1 MAQRKRVTSKDVA
14 EKAGVS
20 RTTVSLVLND
30 VKGIQIGLETRQKV
44 LDAASELGYVP
55 DAAAQALA
63 SRRTKAIGLVLTR
76 TQHHIATDAF
86 LPKIISGLLTT
97 AQKQNIRILIDWVE
111 NEHREQAY
119 FELARAKRIDGM
131 ILSTPRLDDK
141 ALKLLENFDIPTV
154 LMGSMEGSN
163 LPFVDVD
170 NAKAAEKATNYLLEL
185 GHSEI
190 AFISNAPLE
199 YTSSPERVRGYR
211 DALTKHGISPNE
223 KLIRYADFD
232 PESGY
237 HNMKS
242 LLNSGE
248 KFTAAFVASDN
259 VAIGAKSAVREAGLH
274 VPDDISLIGFDD
286 IPWAKYSDPPLTTI
300 QLPAEAL
307 AQSACT
313 LLVDMIQDNSNTSRQ
328 TQIIL
333 ETELIVRKSCKPLSQ
348 TSLAKSEMKGGGTL
362 STQPSYS

>member
-1 MAQRKRVTSKDVA
+1 VQRKRITSKDVA
-14 EKAGVS
+14 EKVGVS

-30 VKGIQIGLETRQKV
+30 VKGIQIGPETRQKV
-44 LDAASELGYVP
+44 LEAASELGYVP
-55 DAAAQALA
+55 DAMAQALA

-86 LPKIISGLLTT
+86 LPRIISGLLTT
-97 AQKQNIRILIDWVE
+97 AHKQNLRIMVDWVE

-131 ILSTPRLDDK
+131 ILSTPRLDDG

-154 LMGSMEGSN
+154 LMGSLEGLN

-170 NAKAAEKATNYLLEL
+170 NAKAAEKATNYLLDL
-185 GHSEI
+185 GHHQI
-190 AFISNAPLE
+190 AFISNAPPE
-199 YTSSPERVRGYR
+199 YTSSPERLRGYR
-211 DALTKHGISPNE
+211 RALANHGVSPNE
-223 KLIRYADFD
+223 SLIRYGDFD

-237 HNMKS
+237 QNMKS
-242 LLNSGE
+242 LLAGNE

-259 VAIGAKSAVREAGLH
+259 VAIGAKAAIRESGLH
-274 VPDDISLIGFDD
+274 VPHDISLIGFDD

-307 AQSACT
+307 AQTACT
-313 LLVDMIQDNSNTSRQ
+313 LLVEIIQNNGNAERQ
-328 TQIIL
+328 DQIIL
-333 ETELIVRKSCKPLSQ
+333 DTKLIIRKSCKPLSQ
-348 TSLAKSEMKGGGTL
+348 SSDSGKFN
-362 STQPSYS
+362 

>member
-1 MAQRKRVTSKDVA
+1 LQRKRVTSKDVA
-14 EKAGVS
+14 DKVGVS

-30 VKGIQIGLETRQKV
+30 VKGIQISPETRQKV
-44 LDAASELGYVP
+44 LDAANEMGYVP
-55 DAAAQALA
+55 DATAQALA
-63 SRRTKAIGLVLTR
+63 SRRTQAIGLVLTR
-76 TQHHIATDAF
+76 SQHHIATDAF

-97 AQKQNIRILIDWVE
+97 AKKQNIRIMIDWVE
-111 NEHREQAY
+111 PDHQEQAY

-141 ALKLLENFDIPTV
+141 ALRSLENVDIPTV
-154 LMGSMEGSN
+154 LMGFIAESS
-163 LPFVDVD
+163 LPYVDVD
-170 NAKAAEKATNYLLEL
+170 NTKAAEKATSYLLEL
-185 GHSEI
+185 GHKEI
-190 AFISNAPLE
+190 AFISNAHPE
-199 YTSSPERVRGYR
+199 YTASPDRVNGYKK
-211 DALTKHGISPNE
+211 ALTNAGIPVNE

-237 HNMKS
+237 QSMKS

-274 VPDDISLIGFDD
+274 VPDNISLIGFDD

-313 LLVDMIQDNSNTSRQ
+313 LLLELIQDGHQQKQNQ
-328 TQIIL
+328 VIL
-333 ETELIVRKSCKPLSQ
+333 DTELIIRKSCKPL
-348 TSLAKSEMKGGGTL
+348 
-362 STQPSYS
+362 